1 MPVYSALALLSFG
14 LFVFP
19 VWLPRFMAARRF
31 RQDWRSAVLHP
42 FGILLLLAVQW
53 YSLGR
58 KLMGGSVKWR
68 DRAYS
73 DGA

>member
-1 MPVYSALALLSFG
+1 MLLS
-14 LFVFP
+14 LLLAAVFA
-19 VWLPRFMAARRF
+19 WATRFIAARRF

-53 YSLGR
+53 YALAR
-58 KLMGGSVKWR
+58 KLAGGNVRWR

-73 DGA
+73 HDA